1 MPSGLER
8 RTVMAR
14 KRTCLL
20 AQTSP
25 FMKVR
30 CSVLRT
36 PASAASIRNSGYRP
50 ACSYRLARPMS
61 MTRRMPACAPHGRC
75 PGLS

>member
-1 MPSGLER
+1 MKIKFSFPELSYS
-8 RTVMAR
+8 

-30 CSVLRT
+30 CFTMIV
-36 PASAASIRNSGYRP
+36 AAKHLLHAFKSSK
-50 ACSYRLARPMS
+50 
-61 MTRRMPACAPHGRC
+61 
-75 PGLS
+75 

>member
-30 CSVLRT
+30 CSVLSGT
-36 PASAASIRNSGYRP
+36 FIGNSSSYAGFFYLFLLLLPAYLKLFTFVETAFV
-50 ACSYRLARPMS
+50 
-61 MTRRMPACAPHGRC
+61 
-75 PGLS
+75 